1 MDDIVLN
8 NTGNNTDVFQY
19 GATWLRVDF
28 HLHTQKDKEF
38 LYVGKQ
44 TEYYERYISR
54 LVEEKIQI
62 GVITNHNKFDKDEFR
77 ELKKRAKKENI
88 WLLPGV
94 ELSVNDGANGI
105 HCLIVFDEHSWLHQ
119 DNYIAQF
126 LMSAFEGIHNPENE
140 NERCNYNLAH
150 LLTKL
155 EEHQN
160 SGRDSFVVLAHVEQN
175 CGFFEELDGGRVL
188 QIVRKELFRHF
199 VLGLQKIRTYDKI
212 ATYQQWFG
220 ELPAFVEGSD
230 CKSIEEVGKASTQN
244 GEDKKTYIKIGD
256 FNFEAL
262 KYALID
268 HVHRVSE
275 TPIYSS
281 NTYIKSIQFIG
292 GKLDGK
298 IVYLSSELNSFIGIR
313 GSGKSSIIEIL
324 RYALGINLTHSSAD
338 ESYKND
344 LISYIMGSGGEVI
357 VVIHNKKDGQEY
369 RIEKIYGQKAK
380 IYNNLTNELQ
390 DCSIEAIIGTP
401 IYFGQKDLSNKQ
413 ENFES
418 DLLQRLIG
426 TKLQEKDR
434 EIRQKCSEII
444 EVISEMGKI
453 NDLDTLKEET
463 EKVIKDAEQHIAYF
477 KATGVEQKLKS
488 QTLFEQDVLSINKQ
502 KEVIQRYSE
511 MVDTIISEYDGFF
524 SKAISG
530 SELSQ
535 EIFAKANVVQED
547 IQRTF
552 QDIREIGMR
561 IHDALHE
568 SEKLVALM
576 DSKRSDMAEDFAKIK
591 REINSDTLNPDTFI
605 SLNRMIT
612 TSKIK
617 MGEIDKQISKKKE
630 LQAELLTKLE
640 ELEQLWHGQFLIKE
654 QEINKINHANE
665 NLKLEI
671 DYKGQRSRFHEEIKN
686 GFRGTNIRDA
696 TYQSIRDNFVDFVD
710 IYRNAEK
717 FAQLFPTC
725 KEAFFERFSSIMSE
739 LLTFRVEDRVV
750 IKYKGKTLAQ
760 HSLGQRAS
768 ALIVFLLAQKDNDIL
783 IIDQP
788 EDDLDNQ
795 TIYDEVIKEIL
806 KLKGKMQF
814 VFATHNAN
822 IPVLGDSECIVECDF
837 EDSTQIK
844 INEGTIDTP
853 ATQKAIVSIMEGGKD
868 AFNKRKN
875 IYNMWK

>member
-1 MDDIVLN
+1 MDTFLNKIGN
-8 NTGNNTDVFQY
+8 NTGVFQY
-19 GATWLRVDF
+19 GATWLRADF

-38 LYVGKQ
+38 LYVGEQ

-62 GVITNHNKFDKDEFR
+62 GVVTNHNKFDIDEFR
-77 ELKKRAKKENI
+77 EFKKRAKKENI

-126 LMSAFEGIHNPENE
+126 LTSAFEGIHNPENE
-140 NERCNYNLAH
+140 NERCNYNLEH
-150 LLTKL
+150 LLKKL
-155 EEHQN
+155 EEHWN
-160 SGRDSFVVLAHVEQN
+160 LGRDSFVILAHVEQN
-175 CGFFEELDGGRVL
+175 CGFFKELDGGRVQ
-188 QIVRKELFRHF
+188 QIVRKELFRYF
-199 VLGLQKIRTYDKI
+199 VLGLQKIRTYSKI
-212 ATYQQWFG
+212 TTYQQWFG

-268 HVHRVSE
+268 HAHRVSDKPRE
-275 TPIYSS
+275 PT

-292 GKLDGK
+292 GKLDDK
-298 IVYLSSELNSFIGIR
+298 IVYLSSGLNSFIGIR

-324 RYALGINLTHSSAD
+324 RYALGIKLTHSSAD

-344 LISYIMGSGGEVI
+344 LISYILGSGGKVI

-369 RIEKIYGQKAK
+369 RIEKIYGQKANV
-380 IYNNLTNELQ
+380 YNNLTNELQ

-426 TKLQEKDR
+426 TKLYEKDR
-434 EIRQKCSEII
+434 EIRQKRSEII
-444 EVISEMGKI
+444 EVVSEMGKI
-453 NDLDTLKEET
+453 NDLDTLKDET
-463 EKVIKDAEQHIAYF
+463 EKIIKDAEQNIAYF

-511 MVDTIISEYDGFF
+511 MVDTIISEYDGLF

-530 SELSQ
+530 SELSK

-552 QDIREIGMR
+552 QNIREIGTR
-561 IHDALHE
+561 IHNALHE
-568 SEKLVALM
+568 LERLVALM

-640 ELEQLWHGQFLIKE
+640 ELEQLWYGQFLIKK
-654 QEINKINHANE
+654 QEIDKINYANE

-671 DYKGQRSRFHEEIKN
+671 EYKGQRSRFYEEIKN
-686 GFRGTNIRDA
+686 VFRGTNIRET
-696 TYQSIRDNFVDFVD
+696 TYQSIRDNFVDFVN
-710 IYRNAEK
+710 IYVNTEK
-717 FAQLFPTC
+717 FTQLFPTC
-725 KEAFFERFSSIMSE
+725 KDAFFERFNSILSE
-739 LLTFRVEDRVV
+739 LLTFRVDDRVI

-822 IPVLGDSECIVECDF
+822 IPVLGDSECVVECDF
-837 EDSTQIK
+837 DDATQIK

-853 ATQKAIVSIMEGGKD
+853 ATQKSIVNIMEGGKD